1 MYDAI
6 IVGAGPAGL
15 SAALILGRCCRRVL
29 VCDAGHPRNSAS
41 QALNGFLTRDGI
53 QPLELRRIGREQLG
67 MYDTVEIRDVPAVD
81 ARCLDGGR
89 FEVTLGDGTV
99 LQARTLLLATGV
111 VDQLPDIAGF
121 EEFYGRSVFHCPYCD
136 GWEVRNQPLAIYG
149 RGQNGKGLALE
160 LTAWSR
166 DLVLCT
172 DGPMEL
178 ESEDQERL
186 ARNGILIREE
196 KIVSLQGSNG
206 VLQRVQFATGAP
218 LARRAMFFST
228 GHHQMSDLAARL
240 GCDFTPKG
248 AVNTG
253 TYEQTNVPGLYVA
266 GDASRRVE
274 LTIVAAAEGAEAAF
288 AINTQL
294 LKEDLR

>member
-29 VCDAGHPRNSAS
+29 VCDAGHPRNAAS
-41 QALNGFLTRDGI
+41 QGLNGFLTRDGVK
-53 QPLELRRIGREQLG
+53 PLEMRRIGREQLG
-67 MYDTVEIRDVPAVD
+67 VYETVEIRDVPALN
-81 ARCLDGGR
+81 AQRLDER
-89 FEVTLGDGTV
+89 NFEVTMADGAV
-99 LQARTLLLATGV
+99 LRTRKLLLATGV
-111 VDQLPDIAGF
+111 ADQLPEIAGF
-121 EEFYGRSVFHCPYCD
+121 EEFYGRSIFHCPYCD
-136 GWEVRNQPLAIYG
+136 GWEVRKQPLAVYG
-149 RGQNGKGLALE
+149 RGQHGKGLALE

-172 DGPMEL
+172 DGPIEL
-178 ESEDQERL
+178 EFEDQERL
-186 ARNGILIREE
+186 ARNSILVREE
-196 KIVSLQGSNG
+196 KLSSLEGSNG
-206 VLQRVQFATGAP
+206 MLQRIHFVSGEP

-228 GHHQMSDLAARL
+228 GHHQMSELAARL

-253 TYEQTNVPGLYVA
+253 PYETTSIPGLYVA

-294 LKEDLR
+294 LKEDLL